1 MDLKNH
7 LMGIRHR
14 EKVQSLLEQ
23 SKSMARDSES
33 QKAKLNSDSRWICG
47 ICHAYCTSES
57 DLKNHLA
64 STRHQLNIQV
74 LGEKIMQEKN
84 NPPQVAK
91 NQEPYSKW
99 NCTMCEAKCNS
110 ESQFEGHCRSS
121 RHHQKIE
128 AILGKG
134 KFAKESSWRTAN
146 ALPFDGSKGKNAGS
160 EMVKKQP
167 PLYFCEVCSLL
178 CNNSTTLLHHHF
190 GKKHRAKLCA
200 RNESS

>member
-57 DLKNHLA
+57 DLNNHLA

-74 LGEKIMQEKN
+74 LGEKVMQEKN
-84 NPPQVAK
+84 NPPLVAK

-128 AILGKG
+128 AILGKD
-134 KFAKESSWRTAN
+134 KFAKESS
-146 ALPFDGSKGKNAGS
+146 
-160 EMVKKQP
+160 
-167 PLYFCEVCSLL
+167 
-178 CNNSTTLLHHHF
+178 
-190 GKKHRAKLCA
+190 
-200 RNESS
+200 

>member
-84 NPPQVAK
+84 NPPLVAK

-99 NCTMCEAKCNS
+99 NCIMCEAKCNS

-128 AILGKG
+128 AILGKD
-134 KFAKESSWRTAN
+134 KFAKESS
-146 ALPFDGSKGKNAGS
+146 
-160 EMVKKQP
+160 
-167 PLYFCEVCSLL
+167 
-178 CNNSTTLLHHHF
+178 
-190 GKKHRAKLCA
+190 
-200 RNESS
+200 